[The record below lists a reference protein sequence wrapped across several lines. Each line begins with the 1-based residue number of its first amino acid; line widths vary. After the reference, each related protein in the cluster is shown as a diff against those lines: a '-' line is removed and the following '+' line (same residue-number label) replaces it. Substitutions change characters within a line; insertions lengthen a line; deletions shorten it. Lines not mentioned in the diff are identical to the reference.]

1 MGRLLRRLMRR
12 VQPPRHILKRKRRK
26 REAEAREFSKTL
38 KQAIEKKASDREGSE
53 RYEKD

>member
-38 KQAIEKKASDREGSE
+38 KQAIEKKASDRGESDE
-53 RYEKD
+53 